1 MTYPGSVT
9 EPVEEIRRQTIAV
22 LDELIA
28 KAGEF
33 ELAEPPT
40 CLRLEQINLVRAY
53 GLGLT

>member
-9 EPVEEIRRQTIAV
+9 EQVEEIRRQTIAV

-33 ELAEPPT
+33 ELAETPT
-40 CLRLEQINLVRAY
+40 YLRLGPCI
-53 GLGLT
+53 